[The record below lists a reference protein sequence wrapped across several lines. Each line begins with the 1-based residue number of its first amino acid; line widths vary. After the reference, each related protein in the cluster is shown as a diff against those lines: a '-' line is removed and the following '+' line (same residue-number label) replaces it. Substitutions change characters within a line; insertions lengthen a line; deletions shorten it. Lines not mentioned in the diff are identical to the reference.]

1 MTRGQRAALYV
12 FSAGIA
18 AAQYWIFSYFLGLET
33 SVQRSLWTAAML
45 GSLIIGWLGVAFW
58 ASAHLPGRTRW
69 RGGVRSSVIILAG
82 IGGLLEEG
90 GFESSMWAAIF
101 LAFVAILISELFLRS
116 RPRKQRTPQ
125 PE

>member
-18 AAQYWIFSYFLGLET
+18 AAQYWIFSYFLRLET
-33 SVQRSLWTAAML
+33 GVQRSLWTAASL
-45 GSLIIGWLGVAFW
+45 GFLIIGWLGVAFW

-69 RGGVRSSVIILAG
+69 RGGVRSSVIILPG

-90 GFESSMWAAIF
+90 GFESGMWAAIF